1 MGTTAI
7 KAIKNEVALVQ
18 IANLYDD
25 DIDGLNAGFTIS
37 ETPAVDTDG
46 VVDGNFISDVLLNN
60 DGSDILRELSL
71 RARARAA
78 IWTDVAVKLDEEA
91 AK

>member
-37 ETPAVDTDG
+37 ETPAVDG
-46 VVDGNFISDVLLNN
+46 RGRRHFMLAPLAVVAHGDRTQRVPRALVMLNAA
-60 DGSDILRELSL
+60 
-71 RARARAA
+71 ARSCIAKADAA
-78 IWTDVAVKLDEEA
+78 
-91 AK
+91 